1 MTSFSGDKGRQMG
14 TVVYASE
21 PVTHSASSVFLSC
34 VRHCAGMSWGKEI
47 NNMQFLSGHPVGQ
60 AINGRE
66 EIESQAKGF

>member
-1 MTSFSGDKGRQMG
+1 MG

-34 VRHCAGMSWGKEI
+34 VRHCARRSWGKEI
-47 NNMQFLSGHPVGQ
+47 NNMQVLFGHPVGQ